1 MTSLRDLRS
10 LPYLEKWLIMGVI
23 LGIVAGLSSLTFYF
37 AIRGVEY
44 FLLESVIGLTVPRPL
59 GEGGSLIFQFHATR
73 YYLIPFV
80 VAAGGAISGLLVY
93 SLAPEAEGHGT
104 DAAISAYHYREGKVR
119 WRVIPIKLI
128 ASAFTIGSGGS
139 AGREG
144 PTAQLSA
151 GIGSMIADLMGLTPE
166 DRRRAVAVGI
176 GAGIGTIFKTPIGG
190 AILAAEILY
199 KRDLEPDVIFPA
211 LVASAV
217 GYSIFGSIVG
227 FTPIFGNYTGSFDPI
242 RLPLYAILGLIAGLM
257 GLFYIKTFYGVHD
270 TFKRVRLSPY
280 LKPVIGGLL
289 TGTIALLAPEVMA
302 TGYGWIN
309 LLEYE
314 KFTEFYSLLPVLYL
328 LVLLPFIKVLA
339 TSLTIGSGGS
349 GGVFAPGMFIGAFV
363 GGDVGLLFHFLFPQL
378 VPLIAP
384 FVIIGMVSMFGGA
397 AKAPLS
403 VLIMV
408 TEMTGSL
415 QLLPGAMIAVAI
427 SYLVTGNQSI
437 YRSQVPTRRESP
449 AHASE
454 YEQALLAKIKVAQCK
469 LRDIK
474 VSAISSVE
482 ETISIMMR
490 NNFFSI
496 PVVDNDDNF
505 LGVAY
510 MRDIL
515 GKSGDVGKFVVRGV
529 QTVMRQSSLEEALET
544 MSRTKARWAPVV
556 EKGKLLGV
564 LVMEDAMEVYREEL
578 VKLKVG
584 ERMSEG

>member
-217 GYSIFGSIVG
+217 GYSIFGSIEG

-378 VPLIAP
+378 VPSIAP

-564 LVMEDAMEVYREEL
+564 LIMEDAMEVYREEL

>member
-217 GYSIFGSIVG
+217 GYSIFGSIEG

-257 GLFYIKTFYGVHD
+257 GLFYIKTFYRVHD

-378 VPLIAP
+378 VPSIAP

-515 GKSGDVGKFVVRGV
+515 GKSGDVRKFVVRGV

>member
-1 MTSLRDLRS
+1 
-10 LPYLEKWLIMGVI
+10 MGVI

-217 GYSIFGSIVG
+217 GYSIFGSIEG

-378 VPLIAP
+378 VPSIAP

>member
-1 MTSLRDLRS
+1 MSYALKSLRDALNDDA
-10 LPYLEKWLIMGVI
+10 ITN

-128 ASAFTIGSGGS
+128 SSAFTIGSGGS

-217 GYSIFGSIVG
+217 GYSIFGSIEG

-378 VPLIAP
+378 VPSIAP

>member
-59 GEGGSLIFQFHATR
+59 GEGGSLIFQFHGTR

-378 VPLIAP
+378 VPSIAP

>member
-217 GYSIFGSIVG
+217 GYSIFGSIEG

-378 VPLIAP
+378 VPSIAP

>member
-378 VPLIAP
+378 VPSIAP

>member
-199 KRDLEPDVIFPA
+199 NRDLEPDVIFPA

-217 GYSIFGSIVG
+217 GYSIFGSIEG

-378 VPLIAP
+378 VPSIAP

-515 GKSGDVGKFVVRGV
+515 GKSGDVRKFVVRGV

>member
-128 ASAFTIGSGGS
+128 SSAFTIGSGGS

-217 GYSIFGSIVG
+217 GYSIFGSIEG

-378 VPLIAP
+378 VPSIAP

-474 VSAISSVE
+474 VSAISPVE

>member
-378 VPLIAP
+378 VPSIAP

-474 VSAISSVE
+474 VSAISPVE

-564 LVMEDAMEVYREEL
+564 LIMEDAMEVYREEL

>member
-128 ASAFTIGSGGS
+128 SSAFTIGSGGS

-217 GYSIFGSIVG
+217 GYSIFGSIEG

-378 VPLIAP
+378 VPSIAP

>member
-104 DAAISAYHYREGKVR
+104 HAAISAYHYREGKVR

-128 ASAFTIGSGGS
+128 SSAFTIGSGGS

-217 GYSIFGSIVG
+217 GYSIFGSIEG

-378 VPLIAP
+378 VPSIAP

-415 QLLPGAMIAVAI
+415 QLLPGAMIAVAM

>member
-217 GYSIFGSIVG
+217 GYSIFGSIEG

-242 RLPLYAILGLIAGLM
+242 RLPLYAVLGLIAGLM

-378 VPLIAP
+378 VPSIAP

-474 VSAISSVE
+474 VSAISPVE

>member
-217 GYSIFGSIVG
+217 GYSIFGSIEG

-378 VPLIAP
+378 VPSIAP

-474 VSAISSVE
+474 VSAISPVE

>member
-217 GYSIFGSIVG
+217 GYSIFGSIEG

-378 VPLIAP
+378 VPSIAP

-584 ERMSEG
+584 ERMS